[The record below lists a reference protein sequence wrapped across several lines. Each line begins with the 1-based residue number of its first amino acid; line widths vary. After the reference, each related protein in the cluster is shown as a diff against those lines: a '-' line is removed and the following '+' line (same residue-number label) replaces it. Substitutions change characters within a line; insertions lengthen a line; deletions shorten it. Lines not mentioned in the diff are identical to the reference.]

1 MGTNRSLLRA
11 DRLKTMSR
19 GFSGQ
24 PLTTTKINQ
33 NLILPVWAFFSIELP
48 AMVPFEQRF
57 LSGKVR
63 FLACTESLR
72 FA

>member
-11 DRLKTMSR
+11 DRLKAMSR

-33 NLILPVWAFFSIELP
+33 NFN
-48 AMVPFEQRF
+48 
-57 LSGKVR
+57 
-63 FLACTESLR
+63 LACLDIL
-72 FA
+72 FD